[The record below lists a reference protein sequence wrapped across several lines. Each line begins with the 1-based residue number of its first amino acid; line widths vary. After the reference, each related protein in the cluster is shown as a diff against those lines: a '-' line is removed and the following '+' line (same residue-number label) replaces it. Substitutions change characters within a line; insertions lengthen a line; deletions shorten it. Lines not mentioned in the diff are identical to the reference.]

1 MRTKSSRV
9 VNIRYKVN
17 GLRFDAAVDCDWV
30 LHCYDAE
37 KNVTPIELYCLDRP
51 EWDIRMMYHKE
62 RNEQQGA
69 FSDGLILHS
78 SVDFQAIL
86 KETRKWIKEQG
97 YEAR

>member
-17 GLRFDAAVDCDWV
+17 RLRFDAAVDCDWV
-30 LHCYDAE
+30 LHSYDAE
-37 KNVTPIELYCLDRP
+37 KNVIPIELYCFDHK
-51 EWDIRMMYHKE
+51 EWDIRMIYHKE
-62 RNEQQGA
+62 RNDQQGV

-78 SVDFQAIL
+78 SIDFQEIL

-97 YEAR
+97 L